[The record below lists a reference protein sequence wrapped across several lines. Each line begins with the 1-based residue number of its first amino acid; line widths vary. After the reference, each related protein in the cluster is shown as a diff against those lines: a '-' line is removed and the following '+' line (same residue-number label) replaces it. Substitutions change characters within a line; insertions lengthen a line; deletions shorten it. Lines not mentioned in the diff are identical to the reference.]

1 MPLSVGDRAPEFTL
15 PNQNGE
21 LVSLADF
28 QGKTVILYFYPK
40 DDTPGCTTEACG
52 FRNLY
57 EQFRAQNVVILGI
70 SGDSTKSHQKFSS
83 KFNLPFPLLSD
94 SDFAIATA
102 YDSYGKKKFMGKEY
116 MGIMRH
122 TFVIDPDGKIAKIYR
137 SVKPAPHPAQVL
149 ADLQQATV
157 ADK

>member
-21 LVSLADF
+21 PVALADF
-28 QGKTVILYFYPK
+28 RGKTVILYFYPK

-52 FRNLY
+52 FRDLY
-57 EQFRAQNVVILGI
+57 EQFTAQNVVILGI
-70 SGDSTKSHQKFSS
+70 SGDSTKSHQKFST

-94 SDFAIATA
+94 TDFAIATA

-116 MGIMRH
+116 MG
-122 TFVIDPDGKIAKIYR
+122 DY
-137 SVKPAPHPAQVL
+137 APHFCYRPRGQDCQNL
-149 ADLQQATV
+149 PQC
-157 ADK
+157 